1 MKLPLPRVACPHS
14 TSAATTSRPKP
25 CPCALS
31 LSQRPSSGE
40 TESASSNEAMPR
52 HSLLSSRRMTKENL
66 FGSGAC
72 TLFSHR
78 VTYSLHDGGSHG
90 MNLAMAGVMH
100 PKTSCA
106 SFIWNWLS
114 CNRGDWMTIIVSSYQ
129 RWIIRQLIAG
139 ETAITR
145 LTRRGVLWV
154 YQQASLRFQLSDD
167 PGVYSLRFS
176 ERLRIV
182 PRGLSLLSAA
192 PRVRHFRVIEQLIEL
207 GTVQPLSIYENRID
221 LVHIRNVRQ
230 RISIQ
235 QDHVGRVA
243 GRNTAPGFR

>member
-14 TSAATTSRPKP
+14 TSAATTSRPNP
-25 CPCALS
+25 CLCALS

-66 FGSGAC
+66 SGSGAC

-106 SFIWNWLS
+106 SIIWNWLS
-114 CNRGDWMTIIVSSYQ
+114 CNLGDWMTIIVSAYQ
-129 RWIIRQLIAG
+129 RQIIRELIAG
-139 ETAITR
+139 ES
-145 LTRRGVLWV
+145 RRCPKLAVFRHDLATIVDRW
-154 YQQASLRFQLSDD
+154 
-167 PGVYSLRFS
+167 PG
-176 ERLRIV
+176 
-182 PRGLSLLSAA
+182 RGLG
-192 PRVRHFRVIEQLIEL
+192 EL
-207 GTVQPLSIYENRID
+207 CQVCRFWTVGTYSGAFKSVTSSSGHRCSKSSSRCKLKRTPAS
-221 LVHIRNVRQ
+221 RQ
-230 RISIQ
+230 
-235 QDHVGRVA
+235 GT
-243 GRNTAPGFR
+243 G